1 MSVSD
6 DQSVQDGLWTTLIGT
21 TSKQVMKTYIANSAV
36 CMNDTIPKIVKRRVQ
51 EHKKSDQNQLRSMRV
66 LYEGGMVS
74 KRKYTNIRNSSDVM
88 KQFPDHSGKSKK
100 SQFMQSCEIPKI
112 LLYKTLMSYIRNI
125 DLGEV
130 LPLEILAE
138 KLSTE
143 SVPGVYRPLKP
154 FLLRLADMYLT
165 RHEKD
170 PCLQWF
176 NEEEGVL
183 YVAVGADGA
192 PFGKDDTATA
202 YLVSFLNLLQ
212 RMQSCN
218 DNHLILGAIC
228 EEDHALMKS
237 YTNRLREEMEEVEGK
252 QLTTERGKQV
262 VFKFELIPSDMKWMS
277 SHSGELNNCATYFS
291 PFANVNQTSK
301 RTIGGTIGDPEAT
314 WQPWDSTKRLVV
326 AERVVKLKSKL
337 RDPMGKQRNEVTKFI
352 AQNKSRQEFVPPL
365 GKYVDLRKSGPLHNT
380 NNAWQELVF
389 DCTCHCNALHT
400 SESPQGSNSSF

>member
-1 MSVSD
+1 MRSLSTYQDSSYYEGKKKTVAALRPIRCGSNMSVSD

-21 TSKQVMKTYIANSAV
+21 TSKQVMETYIANSAV

-51 EHKKSDQNQLRSMRV
+51 EHEKSDQNQLRSMRV
-66 LYEGGMVS
+66 LYEGGVVS

-112 LLYKTLMSYIRNI
+112 PLHKTLMSYIRNI

-154 FLLRLADMYLT
+154 FLLRLTDMYLR

-176 NEEEGVL
+176 NGEEGVL
-183 YVAVGADGA
+183 YVAVGADVA
-192 PFGKDDTATA
+192 PFGKDDTATE

-212 RMQSCN
+212 RVQSCN

-237 YTNRLREEMEEVEGK
+237 YTNHLREEMEEVEGK

-277 SHSGELNNCATYFS
+277 SHSRELNNCATYFS

-301 RTIGGTIGDPEAT
+301 RTIGGTNGDLEAT
-314 WQPWDSTKRLVV
+314 WQPWDYTETGHGRESCEVEVKTSRSHGETK
-326 AERVVKLKSKL
+326 K
-337 RDPMGKQRNEVTKFI
+337 
-352 AQNKSRQEFVPPL
+352 
-365 GKYVDLRKSGPLHNT
+365 
-380 NNAWQELVF
+380 
-389 DCTCHCNALHT
+389 
-400 SESPQGSNSSF
+400 